1 MKPIVAILLIVIFS
15 VLALIHFYWAI
26 GGQWGFESVLPTN
39 EQGQQM
45 LSPKTLDSII
55 VGSGLTLFAAFY
67 WLTFISVNRKLP
79 FWVRIIGLWVIPLI
93 FGLRALGDF
102 KYIGFFKQIKSTEF
116 AKSDT
121 WFFSP
126 LCLII
131 AILGFVLLVK
141 SLRTSDKS
149 KEIIF

>member
-1 MKPIVAILLIVIFS
+1 MKSTLAILLIVIFS
-15 VLALIHFYWAI
+15 VFALIHFYWAI

-45 LSPKTLDSII
+45 LTPKTLDSII
-55 VGSGLTLFAAFY
+55 VGSGLTLFATFY
-67 WLTFISVNRKLP
+67 WLTFISVNRKLS
-79 FWVRIIGLWVIPLI
+79 FWVRIIGLWTIPLI

-131 AILGFVLLVK
+131 AILGFVLL
-141 SLRTSDKS
+141 SISIQTSRKTS
-149 KEIIF
+149 AV